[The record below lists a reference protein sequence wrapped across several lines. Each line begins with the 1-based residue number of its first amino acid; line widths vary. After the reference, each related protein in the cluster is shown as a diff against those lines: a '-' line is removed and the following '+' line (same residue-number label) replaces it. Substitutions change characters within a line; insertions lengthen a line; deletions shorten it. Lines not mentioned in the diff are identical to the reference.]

1 MSNMYQQR
9 YHRKDIIKVLSLE
22 RNYSIH
28 VEPLILN
35 SQTLHRT
42 FFPLPYVTIF
52 TLNQLDLRLILYKI
66 SDG

>member
-1 MSNMYQQR
+1 MYQQR

-42 FFPLPYVTIF
+42 FFPLTIANNF
-52 TLNQLDLRLILYKI
+52 QSQSI
-66 SDG
+66 

>member
-28 VEPLILN
+28 VEPLILH
-35 SQTLHRT
+35 SQTLHKT
-42 FFPLPYVTIF
+42 AFPLTFVTIF
-52 TLNQLDLRLILYKI
+52 SLNLIDLRLILSKI
-66 SDG
+66 SGV